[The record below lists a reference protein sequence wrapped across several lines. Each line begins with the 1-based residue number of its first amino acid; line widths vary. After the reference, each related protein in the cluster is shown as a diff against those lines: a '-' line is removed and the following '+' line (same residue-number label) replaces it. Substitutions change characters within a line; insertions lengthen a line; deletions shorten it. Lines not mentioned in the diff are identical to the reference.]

1 MTTGKTIALTKAMP
15 FPYPGDLP
23 NTAIEPRSPTLQTD
37 SLPSEP
43 PGHIPIQLFQQIVK
57 RFSFLHWF
65 AFIPLLKINRP
76 CMCGYIS
83 GLYSVPQI
91 FVYLDTNITLL

>member
-37 SLPSEP
+37 ALLSEP
-43 PGHIPIQLFQQIVK
+43 PIARINYPTDIASLPLALFSSSILVFQLSSFHRTIVE
-57 RFSFLHWF
+57 
-65 AFIPLLKINRP
+65 
-76 CMCGYIS
+76 
-83 GLYSVPQI
+83 
-91 FVYLDTNITLL
+91 